1 MASIDITLPDELVA
15 ALTPPSCIDL
25 QLPSFSA
32 QTPSVTLPIGGSLQG
47 MADFTRGIPT
57 DCSMNFSLL
66 LQLAPIMVS
75 MECLLKILKFVT
87 TVIGVIKDITSPISL
102 ISAIPKIVAAA
113 EDLASCLAIVIPIVG
128 QACFIKSLLEMIA
141 RMILCT
147 VSALE
152 SILKVLID
160 LELQLQAALAAG
172 NGDLLASLQCAQ
184 ENANTTAS
192 AIMLSLQP
200 ITLLLELAK
209 PFLQI
214 AQVNIDISFPAAI
227 DPSELEAMEGMLQTL
242 GTVAQDI
249 LTIAEAI
256 PC

>member
-15 ALTPPSCIDL
+15 ALTPPVCADL
-25 QLPSFSA
+25 QLPSVSA
-32 QTPSVTLPIGGSLQG
+32 QLPSVSLPIGGSIQG

-87 TVIGVIKDITSPISL
+87 TVVGVIKDITSPLSIV
-102 ISAIPKIVAAA
+102 SAIPKIVAAA
-113 EDLASCLAIVIPIVG
+113 EDLASCLAIVIPVVG
-128 QACFIKSLLEMIA
+128 QACFIKSLLELIA
-141 RMILCT
+141 KMILCT

-160 LELQLQAALAAG
+160 LEVQLAAALAAG

-184 ENANTTAS
+184 ENANTSAS
-192 AIMLSLQP
+192 SIMLSLQP

-209 PFLQI
+209 PFLEI
-214 AQVNIDISFPAAI
+214 AQVSLDIEFPAAI
-227 DPSELEAMEGMLQTL
+227 NPSELEAMESMLEAL
-242 GTVAQDI
+242 GSVAKDI
-249 LTIAEAI
+249 LIIAEAI